1 MRMQNFQGAKTK
13 KSILKLAR
21 LCRRFLLLDLTFAP
35 FNFNVRHVAFRSAVA
50 PRSVALRDFFLKVL
64 RLESCVFFA
73 YQRYFGF
80 RFFSSFFPRC
90 SIFPALPF
98 RGRFRDSF
106 FAFFERVWFVS
117 SRADFSK
124 YLRAPGFLIKPYLP
138 RRLL

>member
-1 MRMQNFQGAKTK
+1 MQNFQGAKTK

-50 PRSVALRDFFLKVL
+50 PRSVALRDFFFKVL

-80 RFFSSFFPRC
+80 RFFLLSFQ
-90 SIFPALPF
+90 
-98 RGRFRDSF
+98 D
-106 FAFFERVWFVS
+106 VVS
-117 SRADFSK
+117 SQRFPSEAASGIHFLLFSRGCGL
-124 YLRAPGFLIKPYLP
+124 YLRALILANIFA
-138 RRLL
+138 RQAF